1 MSHFLVYTLQLNTY
15 LRWPV
20 DLTRKSSGKHPVRE
34 FSHQVVRAANNFKTA
49 EGNDVMRLL
58 KELLVCIYFAVG
70 GARGLFKRMLKH
82 QRQRGL
88 RFILSFKGKD
98 V

>member
-1 MSHFLVYTLQLNTY
+1 M
-15 LRWPV
+15 
-20 DLTRKSSGKHPVRE
+20 E
-34 FSHQVVRAANNFKTA
+34 
-49 EGNDVMRLL
+49 MRLL
-58 KELLVCIYFAVG
+58 KVLLVCIYFAVG

-98 V
+98 VAVLPSH

>member
-1 MSHFLVYTLQLNTY
+1 
-15 LRWPV
+15 
-20 DLTRKSSGKHPVRE
+20 
-34 FSHQVVRAANNFKTA
+34 
-49 EGNDVMRLL
+49 MRLL

-98 V
+98 VAVLPSH